1 MHLGE
6 VYERPVQNTIKREWY
21 TVHKK
26 EVVIDKNKTHMITY
40 IDFNKL
46 ESVIKIQVLFSV

>member
-1 MHLGE
+1 M
-6 VYERPVQNTIKREWY
+6 KRERY